1 MSETNAAQ
9 DTTTLVSYAA
19 LAVAHLAAFGWGLN
33 ALVRSGHRLPE
44 RVEPR
49 DLIVQG
55 VATYQVSRVLSRGKI
70 TRFARAPVTEVQE
83 GQPTPPGE
91 LAETA
96 KAPDGPRR
104 AMGELMTCTMCLDQ
118 WVAAGFALAHAR
130 APQPTRVVAWAFA
143 VKSVADV
150 LHLAYSRA
158 ATPDPG

>member
-1 MSETNAAQ
+1 VTETKPAQ
-9 DTTTLVSYAA
+9 DTSTLVSYAA
-19 LAVAHLAAFGWGLN
+19 LAGVHLAAFGWGLN
-33 ALVRSGHRLPE
+33 ALVKSGHRLPE

-70 TRFARAPVTEVQE
+70 TRFARAPVTAVQPD
-83 GQPTPPGE
+83 QPTPPGE
-91 LAETA
+91 LAEAA
-96 KAPDGPRR
+96 KAPEGPKR
-104 AMGELMTCTMCLDQ
+104 AMGELMTCTLCLDQ

-150 LHLAYSRA
+150 LHLAYTRT
-158 ATPDPG
+158 ATVEPD